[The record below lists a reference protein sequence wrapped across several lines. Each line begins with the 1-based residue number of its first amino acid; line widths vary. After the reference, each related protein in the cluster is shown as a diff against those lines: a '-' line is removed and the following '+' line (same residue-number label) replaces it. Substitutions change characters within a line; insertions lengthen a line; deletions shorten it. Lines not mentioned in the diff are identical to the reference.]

1 VCFLK
6 QGIARNEKLVQK
18 YCKETKIQDFEMV
31 ECLLET
37 AVDKIQLNE
46 KEQMKLTVNLEKVSE
61 IVLEKQKKTRR
72 FSSHYK
78 RS

>member
-1 VCFLK
+1 
-6 QGIARNEKLVQK
+6 
-18 YCKETKIQDFEMV
+18 MV